1 MEMSISVSDLCFIH
15 AHLLTYQRSFFSFNG
30 TDVDLDFSSPSFSH
44 TPFSQFCARS
54 LMPHAPSLSSASL
67 SKSTIPL
74 PAQLFKLC
82 PMPCV
87 VLSLTP
93 RLSYCA
99 ISRIAP
105 SLVSHRL
112 SYHTV
117 SRITPSLVLCCLSSS
132 LVSRPLLCCVVSRI
146 VPSLV
151 LSYRTVSSIAPSLM
165 SSLTPIQLSQLS
177 CPMPCL
183 TYVLPCLTYCP
194 VSRVISHAPSHFDV

>member
-99 ISRIAP
+99 ISRTLI
-105 SLVSHRL
+105 SHRL
-112 SYHTV
+112 FYCAV
-117 SRITPSLVLCCLSSS
+117 SH
-132 LVSRPLLCCVVSRI
+132 VVSHTHSTLATL
-146 VPSLV
+146 VPHA
-151 LSYRTVSSIAPSLM
+151 LSHVCIA
-165 SSLTPIQLSQLS
+165 LSH
-177 CPMPCL
+177 
-183 TYVLPCLTYCP
+183 VLPCLSCHLSCP
-194 VSRVISHAPSHFDV
+194 VSL

>member
-93 RLSYCA
+93 RLSY
-99 ISRIAP
+99 SHIAP
-105 SLVSHRL
+105 SLLLRRL
-112 SYHTV
+112 SCRLSHPFNSRNSCAPCPV
-117 SRITPSLVLCCLSSS
+117 SR
-132 LVSRPLLCCVVSRI
+132 
-146 VPSLV
+146 
-151 LSYRTVSSIAPSLM
+151 M
-165 SSLTPIQLSQLS
+165 
-177 CPMPCL
+177 
-183 TYVLPCLTYCP
+183 YCP
-194 VSRVISHAPSHFDV
+194 VSRIALSLVSSLMPRLTLTSDERTS

>member
-112 SYHTV
+112 SYRLSHPFNSRNSRAPCPV
-117 SRITPSLVLCCLSSS
+117 SR
-132 LVSRPLLCCVVSRI
+132 
-146 VPSLV
+146 
-151 LSYRTVSSIAPSLM
+151 M
-165 SSLTPIQLSQLS
+165 
-177 CPMPCL
+177 
-183 TYVLPCLTYCP
+183 YCP
-194 VSRVISHAPSHFDV
+194 VSRIALSLVSSLIPRLTLTSDERTS

>member
-112 SYHTV
+112 SYHAVSCIVLSLVV
-117 SRITPSLVLCCLSSS
+117 SRITPSLVLCCLSYCAISRTLIS
-132 LVSRPLLCCVVSRI
+132 HHLFYCAVSHVVSHTHSTLATL
-146 VPSLV
+146 VPHA
-151 LSYRTVSSIAPSLM
+151 LSHVCIA
-165 SSLTPIQLSQLS
+165 LSH
-177 CPMPCL
+177 
-183 TYVLPCLTYCP
+183 VLPCLSCHLSCP
-194 VSRVISHAPSHFDV
+194 VSL

>member
-112 SYHTV
+112 SYHA
-117 SRITPSLVLCCLSSS
+117 
-132 LVSRPLLCCVVSRI
+132 
-146 VPSLV
+146 
-151 LSYRTVSSIAPSLM
+151 VSSIAPSLM

>member
-93 RLSYCA
+93 V
-99 ISRIAP
+99 SRIAP
-105 SLVSHRL
+105 SLVLRHL

-132 LVSRPLLCCVVSRI
+132 LVSRRLLCCVVSRI

-151 LSYRTVSSIAPSLM
+151 LSYRTVSSIAPSLVL
-165 SSLTPIQLSQLS
+165 SLIPR
-177 CPMPCL
+177 L
-183 TYVLPCLTYCP
+183 TLT
-194 VSRVISHAPSHFDV
+194 SDERTS